1 MARNAIT
8 TATIP
13 STDLVYGLENP
24 RRLVRVVV
32 SCVYVSDRSRMPGV
46 IRAPASLALVPFSV
60 QYDTVALSF
69 FSFRNRKPE
78 SSHVRTKIV
87 YDRYITA
94 S

>member
-1 MARNAIT
+1 
-8 TATIP
+8 
-13 STDLVYGLENP
+13 
-24 RRLVRVVV
+24 
-32 SCVYVSDRSRMPGV
+32 MPGV

-78 SSHVRTKIV
+78 LSHVRTKIV